1 MIRLM
6 VPGALPS
13 ISTSRGWTTS
23 ASAMAGL
30 VTAIRVMSK
39 SVVSTVDRPVVR
51 STRESTPGGSGA
63 CGACGAWA
71 RERRLPGRRH
81 DNGEPQCERERETE
95 RFHR

>member
-23 ASAMAGL
+23 ASAIAGL

-39 SVVSTVDRPVVR
+39 SVVSTVERPVVR

-63 CGACGAWA
+63 CGVGAWA
-71 RERRLPGRRH
+71 ATGATQ
-81 DNGEPQCERERETE
+81 GAATTTASGQCEGERKTE